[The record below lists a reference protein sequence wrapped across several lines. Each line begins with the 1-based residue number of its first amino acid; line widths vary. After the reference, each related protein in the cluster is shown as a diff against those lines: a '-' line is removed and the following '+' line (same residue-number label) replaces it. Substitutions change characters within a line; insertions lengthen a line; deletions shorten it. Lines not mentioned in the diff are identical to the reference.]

1 MSDKKSSTD
10 APDTG
15 HVWDGNLRELTNQ
28 PPKWWMNTLIL
39 SGIFMVVYFILYP
52 SIPLIDGST
61 KGVLGW
67 TQMKRLNETV
77 AEIEQIRAPYE
88 NKLKGMSAAAIL
100 ADDELSNYTVASA
113 KVLFGDRCAA
123 CHGTGGSGN
132 PGYPVLADD
141 DWLYGGSI
149 ETIQQSITNGRNGMM
164 PGFGAMLNEQQL
176 SDLSQHVVAMSK
188 GSEHAAGKELF
199 MSQGCIGCHG
209 MEGKGMQM
217 MGAANLTDA
226 IWRFTPGTEESVS
239 YTISHGVNAPGAEVT
254 RTAEMP
260 SFQQQLSE
268 TDIKKLAVY
277 VHKLGGGQ

>member
-1 MSDKKSSTD
+1 MSDKKNPNE

-15 HVWDGNLRELTNQ
+15 HLWDDNLRELTNQ
-28 PPKWWMNTLIL
+28 PPKWWMNTLYL
-39 SGIFMVVYFILYP
+39 SGAFIVVYFILYP
-52 SIPLIDGST
+52 SIPLVDGWT

-77 AEIEQIRAPYE
+77 AEIEAIRAPFE
-88 NKLKGMSAAAIL
+88 NKLKGMSATAIL

-113 KVLFGDRCAA
+113 KVLFGDRCAP
-123 CHGTGGSGN
+123 CHGVGGSGN

-141 DWLYGGSI
+141 DWLYGGSVDI
-149 ETIQQSITNGRNGMM
+149 IQQSITNGRNGMM

-176 SDLSQHVVAMSK
+176 DDLSKHVVAMSK

-199 MSQGCIGCHG
+199 MAQGCIGCHG

-226 IWRFTPGTEESVS
+226 IWRFAPGTEESVR
-239 YTISHGVNAPGAEVT
+239 YTISHGVNSGTKET
-254 RTAEMP
+254 RNAEMP

-268 TDIKKLAVY
+268 TEIKKLAVY